1 MLKNDVIRLVKTL
14 STTEKRQFKLHCRK
28 QSGDRAY
35 LSLFDIIDQT
45 QFKDI
50 EQLEDKFKLSNPKA
64 SFETTANYLL
74 KTVTDSLISARG
86 EKDSP
91 FEQMQNYMRA
101 KVLFDRALI
110 NEGFKEL
117 KKVQR
122 SASVSQ
128 NHLMEYMAY
137 REELHML
144 SALNFPD
151 IDDNHVI
158 EMQMKNKSTLKT
170 LLQVHEHNSL
180 FDLLKIRLINTGKT
194 TSELAK
200 RNLND
205 LLLSELSLVTSK
217 VAYNFESTKLH
228 LMFQSFFF
236 TSIGDY
242 KSALKT
248 FSELNTLFELNIEKP
263 SASPADYLSSLE
275 GILDSLRT
283 IRAYSEM
290 PFYIS
295 KVNSLF
301 NLKNSEP
308 FNQRIVKAAVTF
320 QLNYLTGTNK
330 FKEALE
336 FTARHNNLLQN
347 EAVITDYEQHCELLF
362 YCGLAHYGKNEFEK
376 ALRHINKITM
386 LGKANYRFAIY
397 KAAKLLG
404 ILIRYELGDID
415 YIHYEIRAYKRQS
428 RTKGEALKIE
438 KLIFKVVMLDPNNN
452 SLVKNN
458 LLLKKLETAM
468 KHITNDKY
476 ELQVLKFYDFLNWI
490 QFKFTTS
497 RIKTKHAAKNPI
509 SQ

>member
-1 MLKNDVIRLVKTL
+1 MLKNDVVRLVKTL
-14 STTEKRQFKLHCRK
+14 STTEKRYFKLNCKK

-74 KTVTDSLISARG
+74 RIVTDSLVNARAD
-86 EKDSP
+86 KDSP
-91 FEQMQNYMRA
+91 FEQMQSYMRA
-101 KVLFDRALI
+101 KVLFDRSLI

-117 KKVQR
+117 KKMQR
-122 SASVSQ
+122 SASVTQ
-128 NHLMEYMAY
+128 NHLMEYMAC
-137 REELHML
+137 REELLML
-144 SALNFPD
+144 STLNFPNVD
-151 IDDNHVI
+151 DKQVID
-158 EMQMKNKSTLKT
+158 MQMKSKSTLKT
-170 LLQVHEHNSL
+170 LLQVHDHNSL

-283 IRAYSEM
+283 IRAYTEM
-290 PFYIS
+290 PFYIN
-295 KVNSLF
+295 KINSLF
-301 NLKNSEP
+301 HVKNTEQ
-308 FNQRIVKAAVTF
+308 FNQRIIKAAVTF
-320 QLNYLTGTNK
+320 QLNYLIGTNK

-336 FTARHNNLLQN
+336 FTVYNNNLLFN
-347 EAVITDYEQHCELLF
+347 ETVITDYERHCELLF
-362 YCGLAHYGKNEFEK
+362 YCCLAHYGKGEFEK
-376 ALRHINKITM
+376 ALKYINRITM
-386 LGKANYRFAIY
+386 LGKANYRFTIY

-415 YIHYEIRAYKRQS
+415 YIHYEIRAYKRLS
-428 RTKGEALKIE
+428 RTKGEVLRIE
-438 KLIFKVVMLDPNNN
+438 KLIFKIVMLDPNNN
-452 SLVKNN
+452 SLVKNK
-458 LLLKKLETAM
+458 LLLKKIEPGM
-468 KHITNDKY
+468 KDILNDKY

-490 QFKFTTS
+490 DVKLTTS
-497 RIKTKHAAKNPI
+497 RIKIKHAAKNLI
-509 SQ
+509 S